1 VTTRKEALLRA
12 LLLERFGP
20 RPRRKRAEPSRAEPE
35 GAALEE
41 VRAERRRVLLEGEH
55 PRVPESTREGE
66 EG

>member
-1 VTTRKEALLRA
+1 MTTRKEALLRA

-20 RPRRKRAEPSRAEPE
+20 RPRRRRAEPCQAAPK

-55 PRVPESTREGE
+55 PSVPESTREGE
-66 EG
+66 GG